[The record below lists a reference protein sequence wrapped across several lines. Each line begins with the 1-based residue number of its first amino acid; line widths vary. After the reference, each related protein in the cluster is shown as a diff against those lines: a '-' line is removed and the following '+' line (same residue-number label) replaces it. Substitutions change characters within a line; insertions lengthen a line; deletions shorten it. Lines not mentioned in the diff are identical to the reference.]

1 MDFIFEIFFGTKAR
15 SCQISTAIWGNIS
28 HHGTFSVTRKTPVN
42 VKFTCKKQTSTLTPK
57 QTDKNKQKNKQA
69 NAKRQ
74 FHSLNL
80 VLNYGKMISIIKKS
94 CKVSLILKFRPV
106 SVVSVEEK
114 RTDKTENAS
123 LYIVYKS
130 ATLQWCHTFMRART
144 D

>member
-1 MDFIFEIFFGTKAR
+1 MDFILEIFFGTKAR
-15 SCQISTAIWGNIS
+15 SCQIRREIWGNIS
-28 HHGTFSVTRKTPVN
+28 YHGTFSVARKTPVN

-57 QTDKNKQKNKQA
+57 QTNKNKQNNKQA

-74 FHSLNL
+74 SHSLNL
-80 VLNYGKMISIIKKS
+80 ILDYGKMILIIKKS

-130 ATLQWCHTFMRART
+130 TTWQWCHTFMRART